1 MFEIFLEMNERARG
15 LDETLEEIGVAR
27 IRFQPK
33 LFQDIVRF
41 VVALFIPTTKEGTI
55 K

>member
-1 MFEIFLEMNERARG
+1 MFEVFLEMNERARG

-41 VVALFIPTTKEGTI
+41 VVALFIPTTEEAAI
-55 K
+55 N